1 MRSSS
6 YGRGIIAFFIVSS
19 FILVLAQ
26 SSKASGVAKRSKA
39 SASSTRSRRCN
50 ECETAGASKQTKKLS
65 NKASRSS
72 KQTSCY
78 PPKYVDPAISKNL
91 NKAVSDLKRA
101 GIKPEIT
108 STWRSSA
115 HQARLHKCSRNKKCR
130 RQHPGLYYAL
140 PPGES
145 LHEAGFAVDIAGVA
159 SGPRG
164 SKRLT
169 PRGRRI
175 VQTMKK
181 NGFKWRYGLADPAH
195 FEADP
200 KKHGFRSTKQ
210 AIKRSQNKCQLKLAA
225 APQSKGSKS
234 KVASP
239 RGQAKPKL
247 VEVSSQKTRP
257 KSQRA

>member
-6 YGRGIIAFFIVSS
+6 NGRGIVAFFIVSS

-26 SSKASGVAKRSKA
+26 SSKAGGVAKKSKP
-39 SASSTRSRRCN
+39 
-50 ECETAGASKQTKKLS
+50 GASPTGSSRGCDECDRGAASKRTKKLS
-65 NKASRSS
+65 AKASKSN
-72 KQTSCY
+72 KQAGCY

-91 NKAVSDLKRA
+91 DKAVKDLKRA
-101 GIKPEIT
+101 GITPKIT

-115 HQARLHKCSRNKKCR
+115 HQARLHKCSRSKKCR

-169 PRGRRI
+169 SRGRRI
-175 VQTMKK
+175 VQTMKR
-181 NGFKWRYGLADPAH
+181 NGFQWRYGLADPAH

-200 KKHGFRSTKQ
+200 KRHGFRSTRQ
-210 AIKRSQNKCQLKLAA
+210 AIKRSQNQCQVRLAA
-225 APQSKGSKS
+225 ASKS
-234 KVASP
+234 LKSKPAST
-239 RGQAKPKL
+239 RGQSKPKL
-247 VEVSSQKTRP
+247 VEVRSQKPRP
-257 KSQRA
+257 RSQRA

>member
-6 YGRGIIAFFIVSS
+6 CGRGIVAFLIVSS

-26 SSKASGVAKRSKA
+26 STEASTVAKRSKA
-39 SASSTRSRRCN
+39 SASPTKSRRCN
-50 ECETAGASKQTKKLS
+50 ECDKAATSKQAKRPS
-65 NKASRSS
+65 AKASRSN
-72 KQTSCY
+72 KQAGCY

-91 NKAVSDLKRA
+91 NRAVRDLKRA
-101 GIKPEIT
+101 GITPEIT

-115 HQARLHKCSRNKKCR
+115 HQAQLHRCSRSKKCR

-181 NGFKWRYGLADPAH
+181 NGFQWRYGLADPAH

-210 AIKRSQNKCQLKLAA
+210 AIKRSQNRCQVKLAA
-225 APQSKGSKS
+225 APQSNSSRSKAAASKS
-234 KVASP
+234 
-239 RGQAKPKL
+239 QAKPKL
-247 VEVSSQKTRP
+247 VEVSSRKPRP
-257 KSQRA
+257 RSQRA